1 MRRHLVEPRFPM
13 PKAGFLPHPSLDL
26 LKLAVVFG
34 AGLWLNASSPALAVT
49 AQAISSP
56 FGHGAEAVA
65 LGQVEL
71 GVAALDREELAV
83 RQPDLGRSPL
93 PPANLLAQ
101 LNFTVRRVRP
111 SRHRVGGIARGGSA
125 CSPDRQS
132 PLTLVPLVPP
142 SDPQLASAGS
152 IAIEPVVAAQPV
164 VLVYV
169 PRNLAQR
176 AEFLLTAEGETPMQA
191 SVLVYEAQFTPPSS
205 PGVIA
210 IVLPQLEVNR
220 LYGWSLQLGCDP
232 TGDRSGDALVAGWI
246 QRLNDATVVT
256 QTAQMAERD
265 RPALFA
271 EAGYWQD
278 TISTLAALRS
288 RLPTDPTLLADW
300 VSLLKSV
307 NLGNIAQAPLIQL
320 ALENSLPTPGVNP
333 APAASPSSG
342 TGPTANPTPA
352 VTPGSRRPLPRYRR
366 RTPTSSMTV
375 P

>member
-1 MRRHLVEPRFPM
+1 MRRRLVEPRFPM
-13 PKAGFLPHPSLDL
+13 AKAGFLPHPSLDL
-26 LKLAVVFG
+26 LTLAAVFG

-49 AQAISSP
+49 AQAIPSWGES
-56 FGHGAEAVA
+56 AVS
-65 LGQVEL
+65 QS
-71 GVAALDREELAV
+71 DM
-83 RQPDLGRSPL
+83 GRSPL
-93 PPANLLAQ
+93 RPATLLAQ

-111 SRHRVGGIARGGSA
+111 SRNRVGGIARGGSA

-142 SDPQLASAGS
+142 TDPQLASQGS

-176 AEFLLTAEGETPMQA
+176 AEFLLTAEGETPTQA
-191 SVLVYEAQFTPPSS
+191 SVLVYEARFTPPSS

-210 IVLPQLEVNR
+210 IPLPPLAANR

-246 QRLNDATVVT
+246 QRLNDATVLAQAT
-256 QTAQMAERD
+256 QLAERD
-265 RPALFA
+265 RPELFA

-288 RLPTDPTLLADW
+288 RLPNDPTLLADW

-320 ALENSLPTPGVNP
+320 PLENSLPAAGVNP

-342 TGPTANPTPA
+342 SSPTANPTPA

-366 RTPTSSMTV
+366 RTPTSSMTA